1 MHINKQKLK
10 LVKSKKIC
18 KNGHTFYKSSDC
30 PVCPICEK
38 EKESGIFVSLSA
50 PARRALENAGIK
62 TLKQLAN
69 YSEIDLLQLH
79 GMGPSSIP
87 KIKKLL
93 HQQGLQLKK

>member
-1 MHINKQKLK
+1 MKT
-10 LVKSKKIC
+10 KKIC

-30 PVCPICEK
+30 PVCPTCEK
-38 EKESGIFVSLSA
+38 EKELGVFVSLSA

-62 TLKQLAN
+62 TLKQLVN

-87 KIKKLL
+87 KIKALL
-93 HQQGLQLKK
+93 QQQGFQLKK